1 MSMRKSTQFTF
12 LCLLLLSF
20 MTVFLPA
27 CSSTGGDASHND
39 MGQEE
44 ASTEDYEDK

>member
-1 MSMRKSTQFTF
+1 MN
-12 LCLLLLSF
+12 LS
-20 MTVFLPA
+20 VPD